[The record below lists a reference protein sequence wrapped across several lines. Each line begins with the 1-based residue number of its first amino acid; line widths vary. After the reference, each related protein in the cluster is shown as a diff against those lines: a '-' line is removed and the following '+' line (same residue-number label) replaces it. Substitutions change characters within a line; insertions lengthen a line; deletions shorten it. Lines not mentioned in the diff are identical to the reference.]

1 MKSEQNLSD
10 QPILEMLGRRLAQ
23 TRLSENMT
31 QAQLAKFAG
40 VSKRTLERMENGG
53 SSQLVALIRVCRV
66 LGLLERFNDLIP
78 ELPPSPMAQLKLH
91 GRQRKRARPRR
102 GSATYS
108 EPRDDTGHPGV
119 MEDPKPGNW
128 TWGDDT

>member
-1 MKSEQNLSD
+1 MKIEQNMSD
-10 QPILEMLGRRLAQ
+10 QPILKIIGIRLAQ

-66 LGLLERFNDLIP
+66 LGLVEHFNDLIP
-78 ELPPSPMAQLKLH
+78 ELPPSPMTQLKLR
-91 GRQRKRARPRR
+91 GRQRKRARPRTD
-102 GSATYS
+102 SARYS
-108 EPRDDTGHPGV
+108 EHNRTAGQFLL
-119 MEDPKPGNW
+119 EEPKPGNW

>member
-1 MKSEQNLSD
+1 MKIEQNMSD
-10 QPILEMLGRRLAQ
+10 QPILKTLGHRLAQ

-66 LGLLERFNDLIP
+66 LGLIERFNDLIP
-78 ELPPSPMAQLKLH
+78 ELPPSPMAQLKLR
-91 GRQRKRARPRR
+91 GRQRKRARPRPD
-102 GSATYS
+102 SARYS
-108 EPRDDTGHPGV
+108 EPNRTAGQFLL
-119 MEDPKPGNW
+119 EEPKPSNW